1 MSLSAARTATPAM
14 RRCILSALLLV
25 LSRMRVATAAAELGI
40 DETTVRRRRE
50 REQAADW
57 TLDDLAVLMAYE
69 RDALGTRC
77 LLDALVEADG
87 RSTAP
92 VDASRAEDIAG
103 ALSRTL
109 ASDLA
114 ALLQRL
120 ANNHLDQR
128 EAALTADELDRLVP
142 LAQATARTLRARV
155 QQPR

>member
-1 MSLSAARTATPAM
+1 M
-14 RRCILSALLLV
+14 LL
-25 LSRMRVATAAAELGI
+25 
-40 DETTVRRRRE
+40 
-50 REQAADW
+50 
-57 TLDDLAVLMAYE
+57 AYE

-87 RSTAP
+87 RANAP
-92 VDASRAEDIAG
+92 VDPSRAEDIAG